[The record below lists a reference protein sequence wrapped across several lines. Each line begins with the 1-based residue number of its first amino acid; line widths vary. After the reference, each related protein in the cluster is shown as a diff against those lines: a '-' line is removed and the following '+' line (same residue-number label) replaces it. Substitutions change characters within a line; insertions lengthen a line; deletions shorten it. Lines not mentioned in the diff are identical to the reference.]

1 MVEHALRTAGDT
13 DTILVIG
20 AQGQLGMEL
29 RRSLSLLGRVVA
41 VGRDT
46 CDLSSAEQVVA
57 TMRSVKPRVVIN
69 AGGYTAVD
77 AAETNAGEANAI
89 NAIAPGLLATEA
101 KALGGLLVHY
111 STDYVFDGTGDEAYL
126 EDDLTSP
133 LSVYGRSKLDGE
145 HAVREADAAHW
156 IFRTSW
162 VFGLHG
168 ANFLKSI
175 VRAARTRDSLSVV
188 ADQIGAP
195 TPASLLAEVTA
206 LAVHRYLDDAQPMSY
221 GVYHVA
227 AAGETS
233 WHAYARHVVEMLVRA
248 GVALS
253 VSPERVMP
261 ITAADYGSAAARPA
275 NSRLDTS
282 KLRAAL
288 NLTLPDWREGVD
300 RVLAELVEGQRLLG

>member
-1 MVEHALRTAGDT
+1 
-13 DTILVIG
+13 
-20 AQGQLGMEL
+20 MEL
-29 RRSLSLLGRVVA
+29 QRSLSLLGRVVA

-46 CDLSSAEQVVA
+46 CDLASAEQIVA
-57 TMRSVKPRVVIN
+57 TMRSVRPRVVIN

-77 AAETNAGEANAI
+77 AAETNPDEANAI

-111 STDYVFDGTGDEAYL
+111 STDYVFDGAGNTAYREGDV
-126 EDDLTSP
+126 TSP

-145 HAVREADAAHW
+145 HAVQAAGAAHW

-168 ANFLKSI
+168 GNFLKSI
-175 VRAARTRDSLSVV
+175 VRAARARDSLSVV

-195 TPASLLAEVTA
+195 TPASLLADVTA
-206 LAVHRYLDDAQPMSY
+206 LAVHRYLDDVQPMPY
-221 GVYHVA
+221 GVYHVV

-233 WHAYARHVVEMLVRA
+233 WHAYARYIVEKLARA
-248 GVALS
+248 GVPLL
-253 VSPERVMP
+253 VSPERVVP
-261 ITAADYGSAAARPA
+261 IVAAQHGRAAARPA
-275 NSRLDTS
+275 NSRLNTS

-300 RVLAELVEGQRLLG
+300 RVLAELVEGQRLLS